1 MKRFIKNAVQLSV
14 YHIAKQTV
22 ENIDKQ
28 MKKEDKDEK
37 EVKSKM
43 LIMGTIHTLLGII
56 YND

>member
-1 MKRFIKNAVQLSV
+1 MKRFIKNAIQMSV

-28 MKKEDKDEK
+28 MKKDDKDDK
-37 EVKSKM
+37 DVKSKM
-43 LIMGTIHTLLGII
+43 LVIGTIHTLLGII